1 MDFGFWIHTSR
12 SKQQHSWAS
21 AQHVCREKAGIL
33 VYVRGGDS
41 GSRKVPRKTIDSA
54 RFVHFRYF
62 VFSCD
67 ESCPVSFSSIFFS
80 LVWHVFHYLI
90 IVFQCFFFRV
100 FIIFLA
106 CTWWHSVADHT
117 HMQPKSTSYFS
128 TEYTEARQ
136 FIVIIFSPFDLHLQR
151 HTGPQEKQ
159 HLQQRHQ
166 SREGPV
172 PAQSP

>member
-1 MDFGFWIHTSR
+1 MDFGFTHHAASSSTAGPA
-12 SKQQHSWAS
+12 HSMYVSGKSWY
-21 AQHVCREKAGIL
+21 VL

-90 IVFQCFFFRV
+90 IVFQCFFLPCFHH
-100 FIIFLA
+100 FPSLYL
-106 CTWWHSVADHT
+106 VAFCGRSHAYAT
-117 HMQPKSTSYFS
+117 KINQLFFHGVYGGKAVY
-128 TEYTEARQ
+128 RNN
-136 FIVIIFSPFDLHLQR
+136 IFSI
-151 HTGPQEKQ
+151 
-159 HLQQRHQ
+159 
-166 SREGPV
+166 
-172 PAQSP
+172 